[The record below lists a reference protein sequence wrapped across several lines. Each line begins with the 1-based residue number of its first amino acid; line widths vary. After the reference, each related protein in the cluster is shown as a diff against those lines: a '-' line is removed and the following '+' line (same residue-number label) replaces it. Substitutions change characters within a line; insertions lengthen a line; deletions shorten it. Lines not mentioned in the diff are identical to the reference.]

1 MLYPKYSLMSE
12 DWWAQMGS
20 FLGHRLQLCMLPSR
34 LWVTEVSKP
43 VMIWTKSSVCSV
55 AKKDEKKDFKEMKW
69 EKEQGRRI
77 SQKHKIKITMQQK
90 EYKMWS

>member
-1 MLYPKYSLMSE
+1 
-12 DWWAQMGS
+12 
-20 FLGHRLQLCMLPSR
+20 
-34 LWVTEVSKP
+34 
-43 VMIWTKSSVCSV
+43 MIWTKSSVFSV